1 MKRNGFAIFIAL
13 AFVLLSN
20 SSSAQVSET
29 GQGTEQSEWVT
40 NTQLYGVLNLDY
52 EVEAQQGWL
61 VVTDGANRFFIQAN
75 PNFPEIRIM
84 QAWGN
89 SVGITAEE
97 LNGLNERL
105 TGGRLFI
112 TSENKIQLV
121 MEHSYHGMKMNSLGL
136 IHCIERFRNVR
147 DAVVEMIANL

>member
-1 MKRNGFAIFIAL
+1 M
-13 AFVLLSN
+13 
-20 SSSAQVSET
+20 
-29 GQGTEQSEWVT
+29 
-40 NTQLYGVLNLDY
+40 DY

-75 PNFPEIRIM
+75 PSFPEIRIM

-89 SVGITAEE
+89 SVGITTDD
-97 LNGLNERL
+97 LNSLNERL

-112 TSENKIQLV
+112 TSDEKIQLV

-136 IHCIERFRNVR
+136 IHSIDRFRNVR